1 MLNFLNLNNIKISS
15 KLIVTTIIPIIAIAV
30 LLFISVTKTNSV
42 TNDIITNLY
51 TQLHGSTNL
60 MVNADRDFYQALVA
74 ESEMEKSGITA
85 DELKKQK
92 AAYLENVD
100 QTLDKVHKSREILEK
115 NKEVFEAYKHP
126 SSGKNIFQL
135 FQIFDED
142 YSKWQ
147 SIYDA
152 DRNVLKDKA
161 EYLKAFDS
169 ARERINQMEEIMDG
183 YGKDSL
189 SNSNSSVANIR
200 NISIGIGLI
209 SILIIVLIALIISST
224 ITKQLKLL
232 KKNIDNLVEKGGDL
246 TQKIAIYSKDE
257 IGDLA
262 QTINKFLE
270 NLRLIMIEVNQ
281 CSDSVGEASVKVAN
295 YLGELNFSVEEASA
309 TTEELSAGMEETA
322 ASAEEVEAS
331 STEMESAIEAMTQKA
346 QQGSE
351 AARGIS
357 IKAEELKNNT
367 VESQKLAEEVYIETK
382 EKLEEALVQ
391 SKAVEQISVL
401 SDSILQISSQT
412 NLLAL
417 NAAIEAARA
426 GEYGKGFAVVAD
438 EIRKLAEDS
447 KDTVNEIQRVTM
459 EVISSVGNL
468 SDNSKKVMDFIDTTV
483 RENYQE
489 MLETGKQYYND
500 AVYMDNLM
508 LDFSS
513 TAEELTASVE
523 GIIKAMGD
531 VAKTVTDG
539 ATGTQNIAEKTISIA
554 NKVNDI
560 QKQMEISGE
569 NAENLKQTI
578 GKFKI

>member
-135 FQIFDED
+135 FQLFDED